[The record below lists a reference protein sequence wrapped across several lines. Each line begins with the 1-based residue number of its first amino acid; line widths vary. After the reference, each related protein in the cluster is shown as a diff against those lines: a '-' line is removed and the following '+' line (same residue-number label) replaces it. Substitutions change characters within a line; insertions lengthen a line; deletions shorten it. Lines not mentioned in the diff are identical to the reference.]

1 MLSIAGCEVTHR
13 LLSGSGVGATSF
25 LPILET
31 VYSRSAL
38 KTSEL
43 LHLTILS
50 SGLNLEI
57 KNKYTSP

>member
-13 LLSGSGVGATSF
+13 LLPGSGGGGPSF

-31 VYSRSAL
+31 VHSHSAL
-38 KTSEL
+38 KTFEL

-50 SGLNLEI
+50 SGLSLEI
-57 KNKYTSP
+57 KNKYTSH